1 MSKRKASGVAGGW
14 NKKRIIGTAAA
25 GALGYI
31 AGNIPGALAA
41 GNLYQTM
48 SKHGFTVGRRGRSA
62 TKRGYRSATSSGSP
76 SLGASSIRGVSGSR
90 SMSRSR
96 SVGRVLG
103 KRVRIGGIVA
113 DDYHAVARHSGK
125 RTRNKKMKVAKLKPA
140 MKRAIK
146 KVMTPNDITGRYTK
160 KVVSKLFY
168 GGNGVY
174 PIGSPTNIINKQKV
188 EYLDVAHAFQPV
200 HFFEAAGILWHN
212 KNPGPDS
219 EPVYE
224 QATDFIKE
232 NFTMTVIK
240 SWCKVKFRNN
250 SERAFHMKFWIA
262 APKKVTNLEPLGDI
276 EAQLQQHSES
286 NVATAS
292 GQINAGSNVLSVTR
306 EKLGLD
312 FKLIPGFNKNW
323 ACEVVDFLLQPG
335 QTYEHTIAGPNMLE
349 LDYQKLLNGG
359 TYIEQQKYSRYM
371 FVSYYTDL
379 IADSNG
385 NVGYFPQVGATFA
398 GKGVLV
404 DQTFGYHLKMPE
416 QVGFEYGATTAGTQQ
431 KLNKRRHAYAY
442 ADYINGQTGTA
453 IRVDDEAGGGLLNP

>member
-1 MSKRKASGVAGGW
+1 MSR
-14 NKKRIIGTAAA
+14 RIIGTAAA
-25 GALGYI
+25 ATLGYI
-31 AGNIPGALAA
+31 VGDIPGAVGA
-41 GNLYQTM
+41 GKLFQNLSQTM
-48 SKHGFTVGRRGRSA
+48 PKHGLPTPR
-62 TKRGYRSATSSGSP
+62 
-76 SLGASSIRGVSGSR
+76 
-90 SMSRSR
+90 RSR
-96 SVGRVLG
+96 STTRRRRGSSVSPTLTSTPVRRVSRSASMGRSRSSSRAPG
-103 KRVRIGGIVA
+103 KHVRISGVVS
-113 DDYHAVARHSGK
+113 DDYHAVGTHSGK
-125 RTRNKKMKVAKLKPA
+125 RTRNKRLKVAKLKPA

-146 KVMTPNDITGRYTK
+146 MVMTPNDVTGRYTK

-174 PIGSPTNIINKQKV
+174 PIGSPASIINKQKV

-212 KNPGPDS
+212 KVPGPDS

-224 QATDFIKE
+224 VATDFIKE
-232 NFTMTVIK
+232 NFTMTVLD

-276 EAQLQQHSES
+276 EAQLTQQSES
-286 NVATAS
+286 NVSTAA
-292 GQINAGSNVLSVTR
+292 GLVDAGSNVLSVNR
-306 EKLGLD
+306 EKIGLD
-312 FKLIPGFNKNW
+312 FRLIPGFNKNW
-323 ACEVVDFLLQPG
+323 GCEVVDFLLQPG
-335 QTYEHTIAGPNMLE
+335 QTYEHTIAGPKLLE

-359 TYIEQQKYSRYM
+359 TYIEQQKWSRYM
-371 FVSYYTDL
+371 FVTYYTDL

-385 NVGYFPQVGATFA
+385 NVGYFPQVGASFA

-404 DQTFGYHLKMPE
+404 DQTFGYHMKMPE
-416 QVGFEYGATTAGTQQ
+416 QAGFQYAGTTAGTQQ

-442 ADYINGQTGTA
+442 ADYITGQTGTA